1 MITPF
6 EQKSRLAGT
15 LDQLGL
21 RALLLGFCFLW
32 FYRLWSDALPA
43 AAAALALYT
52 LLWYTLSLWRR
63 RALIH
68 REAALRAHIGGTLA
82 VEALLLCTP
91 GDAAYRVGEWLRHE
105 HALHILRAEGNGV
118 LLTYDAETLLL
129 LCMQTHPQQQGSASD
144 VLAAN
149 RTLLSVAGA
158 TRCILCCPGSFTA
171 EAEQVA
177 ESVEPP
183 VRLLDG
189 AALRALSGRLA
200 PASDVQL
207 VAMGK
212 KQRKPFS
219 WTSLRPLVFSPQKT
233 RRYAAYGAGLMAFF
247 VVTNQ
252 LYYLIPSGLC
262 WMLAI
267 WSQRQRRKPQR
278 L

>member
-21 RALLLGFCFLW
+21 RTLLFVVCFLW
-32 FYRLWSDALPA
+32 FYRLWGDVLPS
-43 AAAALALYT
+43 AAAALALYVM
-52 LLWYTLSLWRR
+52 LWYTLSLWRR
-63 RALIH
+63 RALVH
-68 REAALRAHIGGTLA
+68 KEVALRAHIGGTLA
-82 VEALLLCTP
+82 VEELLLCAP
-91 GDAAYRVGEWLRHE
+91 SDAAHRVAEWLSHQ
-105 HALHILRAEGNGV
+105 HTLQILRAEGNGV
-118 LLTYDAETLLL
+118 LLTYDAEILLL
-129 LCMQTHPQQQGSASD
+129 LCMQTHPQHQGSASD

-149 RTLLSVAGA
+149 RTLLAVGEA
-158 TRCILCCPGSFTA
+158 TRCILCCPGSFTT
-171 EAEQVA
+171 EAEQVS

-189 AALRALSGRLA
+189 ATLRALSGRLA
-200 PASDVQL
+200 PASDLQL

-219 WTSLRPLVFSPQKT
+219 WASLRPLVFSPQKT
-233 RRYAAYGAGLMAFF
+233 RRYAAYGAGLMALF

-252 LYYLIPSGLC
+252 LYYLIPSALC

-267 WSQRQRRKPQR
+267 MSQRQRRKPQR